1 MNIENNVNKI
11 SKMKQLVQQILTT
24 DNQYYITNIVV
35 EIVTIT
41 FEYVKAR
48 DYDEI
53 KIMSSYDKCIEVLQT
68 MCNEQVMYDNGNKL
82 LVYYK
87 TVLNRVDTQ
96 EEQETQ

>member
-1 MNIENNVNKI
+1 MDVENNVSKI
-11 SKMKQLVQQILTT
+11 SKMKQLVRQILTT
-24 DNQYYITNIVV
+24 DNQYYITNIIV

-68 MCNEQVMYDNGNKL
+68 MCDNKAKHDNGNTL
-82 LVYYK
+82 LAQYK
-87 TVLNRVDTQ
+87 EVLHHS
-96 EEQETQ
+96 EEPNTIEQG